1 MEDGRR
7 PLIFELVDGS
17 LWQLSDVGFGLTRFK
32 EIGPGWTEHP
42 AIEPYLPADIQPRP
56 QQIAPWEY
64 EFTLSNGAV
73 LWVKPGRQTATF
85 RWGIRASTASVEQQ
99 A

>member
-1 MEDGRR
+1 MAESPDLRACRR
-7 PLIFELVDGS
+7 L
-17 LWQLSDVGFGLTRFK
+17 LWQLSDIGLGWTRFH

-42 AIEPYLPADIQPRP
+42 AIKPYLPADIN
-56 QQIAPWEY
+56 APTAGRSVGLQ
-64 EFTLSNGAV
+64 FTLSNGAV

-85 RWGIRASTASVEQQ
+85 RWGIRAPKASAEQQ